1 MLKLKECGCIVAILI
16 SLLTFNHS
24 YSTEG
29 PSLNINEY
37 LNEIHSL
44 QASFKQS
51 IYSPANDVIDY
62 TEGSVLLKK
71 PGNIMWQ
78 FTVPSL
84 KRIIVHNQKIS
95 TYDANLNQVVIVPFS
110 DRYQSSLA
118 NILLKNDSLMS
129 YYQISSETSNN
140 NVYSVFLVQKE
151 SNNLFTKMKITV
163 VEMLLTE
170 IKLWDASGQ
179 SIAIIFDD
187 VILNAPLSDSSFEI
201 SIPEG
206 TDVFDQTS

>member
-1 MLKLKECGCIVAILI
+1 MAILI
-16 SLLTFNHS
+16 SLLAFNLS

-37 LNEIHSL
+37 LNKIHSL

-62 TEGSVLLKK
+62 TEGSFLLKK

-84 KRIIVHNQKIS
+84 KRIIVRNQKIS

-140 NVYSVFLVQKE
+140 NIYSVFLVQKE

-201 SIPEG
+201 SVPKG

>member
-1 MLKLKECGCIVAILI
+1 VAILI
-16 SLLTFNHS
+16 SLLAFNLS

-51 IYSPANDVIDY
+51 IFSPANDVIDY

-84 KRIIVHNQKIS
+84 KRIIVRNQKIS

-140 NVYSVFLVQKE
+140 NIYSVFLVQKE

-179 SIAIIFDD
+179 SIVIIFDD

-201 SIPEG
+201 SVPKG

>member
-1 MLKLKECGCIVAILI
+1 MLKLKECGFIVAILI
-16 SLLTFNHS
+16 SLLAFNLS

-51 IYSPANDVIDY
+51 IFSPANEVIDY
-62 TEGSVLLKK
+62 TEGSILLKK

-84 KRIIVHNQKIS
+84 KRITVHDQKIS

-118 NILLKNDSLMS
+118 NILLKNNSLTS

-140 NVYSVFLVQKE
+140 NVYSAILVQKE

-187 VILNAPLSDSSFEI
+187 VILNAPLSDLSFQI
-201 SIPEG
+201 SVPKG

>member
-1 MLKLKECGCIVAILI
+1 MAILI
-16 SLLTFNHS
+16 SLLAFNLS
-24 YSTEG
+24 YSAEG
-29 PSLNINEY
+29 PSSNINEY

-51 IYSPANDVIDY
+51 IFSPANEVIDY
-62 TEGSVLLKK
+62 TEGSILLKK

-84 KRIIVHNQKIS
+84 KRITVHDQKIS

-118 NILLKNDSLMS
+118 NILLKNNSLTS
-129 YYQISSETSNN
+129 YYQIISETSNN
-140 NVYSVFLVQKE
+140 NVYSVILAQKE
-151 SNNLFTKMKITV
+151 SNNLFTKMKITI

-179 SIAIIFDD
+179 SIGISFDD
-187 VILNAPLSDSSFEI
+187 VILNAPLSDSSFQI
-201 SIPEG
+201 SVPKG
-206 TDVFDQTS
+206 TDIFDQTS

>member
-1 MLKLKECGCIVAILI
+1 MAILI
-16 SLLTFNHS
+16 SLLAFNLS
-24 YSTEG
+24 YSAEG

-51 IYSPANDVIDY
+51 IFSPANDVIDY
-62 TEGSVLLKK
+62 TEGSFLLKK

-84 KRIIVHNQKIS
+84 KRIIVRNQKIS

-140 NVYSVFLVQKE
+140 NVYSVILVQKK
-151 SNNLFTKMKITV
+151 SNNLFTRIKITI

-179 SIAIIFDD
+179 SIGISFDD
-187 VILNAPLSDSSFEI
+187 VILNAPLADSSFEF
-201 SIPEG
+201 SIPKG
-206 TDVFDQTS
+206 ADVFDQT

>member
-1 MLKLKECGCIVAILI
+1 MAILI
-16 SLLTFNHS
+16 SLLAFNLS
-24 YSTEG
+24 YSTER

-51 IYSPANDVIDY
+51 IFSPENDVIDY
-62 TEGSVLLKK
+62 TEGSFLLKK

-84 KRIIVHNQKIS
+84 KRIIVRNQKIS

-129 YYQISSETSNN
+129 YYQITSETSNN
-140 NVYSVFLVQKE
+140 NVYSVILVQKE

-187 VILNAPLSDSSFEI
+187 AILNAPLADSSFEF
-201 SIPEG
+201 SIPKG
-206 TDVFDQTS
+206 ADVFDQT

>member
-1 MLKLKECGCIVAILI
+1 MVILI
-16 SLLTFNHS
+16 SLLAFNLS

-62 TEGSVLLKK
+62 TEGSFLLKK

-84 KRIIVHNQKIS
+84 KRIIVRNQKIS

-140 NVYSVFLVQKE
+140 NIYSVFLVQKE

-179 SIAIIFDD
+179 SIAIVFDD
-187 VILNAPLSDSSFEI
+187 VILNAPLSDSSFEF
-201 SIPEG
+201 SIPKG
-206 TDVFDQTS
+206 ADVFDQT

>member
-1 MLKLKECGCIVAILI
+1 MLKLKECGSIVVILI
-16 SLLTFNHS
+16 SLLAFNLS

-51 IYSPANDVIDY
+51 IFSPANEVIDY
-62 TEGSVLLKK
+62 TEGSILLKK

-84 KRIIVHNQKIS
+84 KRITVHDQKIS
-95 TYDANLNQVVIVPFS
+95 TYDANLNQVVKVPFS

-118 NILLKNDSLMS
+118 DILLKNNSLTS

-140 NVYSVFLVQKE
+140 NVYSAILVQKE

-187 VILNAPLSDSSFEI
+187 VILNAPLSDSSFQI
-201 SIPEG
+201 SVPKG

>member
-1 MLKLKECGCIVAILI
+1 MAILI
-16 SLLTFNHS
+16 SLLAFNLS

-62 TEGSVLLKK
+62 TEGSFLLKK

-84 KRIIVHNQKIS
+84 KRIIVRNQKIS

-140 NVYSVFLVQKE
+140 NIYSVFLVQKE

-187 VILNAPLSDSSFEI
+187 VILNAPLADSSFEF
-201 SIPEG
+201 SIPKG
-206 TDVFDQTS
+206 ADVFDQT

>member
-1 MLKLKECGCIVAILI
+1 MAILI
-16 SLLTFNHS
+16 SLLAFNLS
-24 YSTEG
+24 YSAEG

-51 IYSPANDVIDY
+51 IFSPANNVIDY

-84 KRIIVHNQKIS
+84 KRIIVHDQKIS

-118 NILLKNDSLMS
+118 NILLKNNSLTT

-140 NVYSVFLVQKE
+140 NVYSAILVQKE
-151 SNNLFTKMKITV
+151 SNNLFTKMKITI

-170 IKLWDASGQ
+170 INLWDASGQ

-187 VILNAPLSDSSFEI
+187 VILNAPLADSSFEF
-201 SIPEG
+201 SIPKG
-206 TDVFDQTS
+206 ADVFDQT

>member
-1 MLKLKECGCIVAILI
+1 MVILI
-16 SLLTFNHS
+16 SLLAFNLS

-62 TEGSVLLKK
+62 TEGSFLLKK

-84 KRIIVHNQKIS
+84 KRIIVRNQKIS

-140 NVYSVFLVQKE
+140 NIYSVFLVQKE

-179 SIAIIFDD
+179 SITIIFDD
-187 VILNAPLSDSSFEI
+187 VILNVPLSDSSFEI
-201 SIPEG
+201 SIPKG

>member
-1 MLKLKECGCIVAILI
+1 MAILI
-16 SLLTFNHS
+16 SLLAFNLS

-84 KRIIVHNQKIS
+84 KRIIVRNQKIS

-140 NVYSVFLVQKE
+140 NIYSVFLVQKE

>member
-1 MLKLKECGCIVAILI
+1 MAILI
-16 SLLTFNHS
+16 SLLAFNLS

-51 IYSPANDVIDY
+51 IFSPANDVIDY
-62 TEGSVLLKK
+62 TEGSFLLKK

-84 KRIIVHNQKIS
+84 KRIIVRNQKIS

-140 NVYSVFLVQKE
+140 NIYSVFLVQKE

-201 SIPEG
+201 SVPKG

>member
-1 MLKLKECGCIVAILI
+1 MVLLI
-16 SLLTFNHS
+16 SLLAFNLS

-62 TEGSVLLKK
+62 TEGSFLLKK

-84 KRIIVHNQKIS
+84 KRIVVRNQKIS

-140 NVYSVFLVQKE
+140 NIYSVFLVQKE

-170 IKLWDASGQ
+170 IKLWDVSGQ

-187 VILNAPLSDSSFEI
+187 VILNAPLADSSFEF
-201 SIPEG
+201 SIPKG
-206 TDVFDQTS
+206 ADVFDQT

>member
-1 MLKLKECGCIVAILI
+1 MAILI
-16 SLLTFNHS
+16 SLLAFNLS
-24 YSTEG
+24 YSAEG

-51 IYSPANDVIDY
+51 IFSPANDVIDY

-84 KRIIVHNQKIS
+84 KRIIVRNQKIS

-118 NILLKNDSLMS
+118 NILLKNNSLTS

-140 NVYSVFLVQKE
+140 NVYSAILVQKE

-179 SIAIIFDD
+179 SISISFDD
-187 VILNAPLSDSSFEI
+187 IIQNAPLADSSFEF
-201 SIPEG
+201 SIPKG
-206 TDVFDQTS
+206 ADVFDQT

>member
-1 MLKLKECGCIVAILI
+1 VAILI
-16 SLLTFNHS
+16 SLLAFNLS

-51 IYSPANDVIDY
+51 IFSPANEVIDY
-62 TEGSVLLKK
+62 TEGSILLKK

-84 KRIIVHNQKIS
+84 KRITVHDQKIS

-118 NILLKNDSLMS
+118 NILLKNNSLTS

-140 NVYSVFLVQKE
+140 NVYSVILVQKE

-179 SIAIIFDD
+179 SISISFDD
-187 VILNAPLSDSSFEI
+187 IIQNAPLADSSFEF
-201 SIPEG
+201 SIPKG
-206 TDVFDQTS
+206 ADVYDQT

>member
-16 SLLTFNHS
+16 SLLAFNLS
-24 YSTEG
+24 YSAEG

-51 IYSPANDVIDY
+51 IFSPANEVIDY
-62 TEGSVLLKK
+62 TEGSILLKK
-71 PGNIMWQ
+71 PGKIMWQ

-84 KRIIVHNQKIS
+84 KRIIVHDQKIS

-118 NILLKNDSLMS
+118 NILLNNDSLMS
-129 YYQISSETSNN
+129 YYQITSETSNN
-140 NVYSVFLVQKE
+140 NVYSVILVQKE

-187 VILNAPLSDSSFEI
+187 VILNAPLADSYFEF
-201 SIPEG
+201 SIPKSA
-206 TDVFDQTS
+206 DVFDQT

>member
-1 MLKLKECGCIVAILI
+1 MAILI
-16 SLLTFNHS
+16 SLLAFNLS

-51 IYSPANDVIDY
+51 IFSPANDVIDY

-84 KRIIVHNQKIS
+84 KRIIVRNQKIS
-95 TYDANLNQVVIVPFS
+95 TYDANLNQVVMVPFS

-129 YYQISSETSNN
+129 YYQITSETSNN
-140 NVYSVFLVQKE
+140 NVYSVILVQKE

-179 SIAIIFDD
+179 SIGIRFDD
-187 VILNAPLSDSSFEI
+187 VIINTPLADSSFEF
-201 SIPEG
+201 SIPKG
-206 TDVFDQTS
+206 ADVFDQT

>member
-62 TEGSVLLKK
+62 TEGSFLLKK

-84 KRIIVHNQKIS
+84 KRIIVRNQKIS

-140 NVYSVFLVQKE
+140 NIYSVFLVQKE

>member
-1 MLKLKECGCIVAILI
+1 MAILI
-16 SLLTFNHS
+16 SLLAFNLS

-51 IYSPANDVIDY
+51 IYSPENDVIDY
-62 TEGSVLLKK
+62 TEGSFLLKK

-84 KRIIVHNQKIS
+84 KRIIVRNQKIS

-140 NVYSVFLVQKE
+140 NIYSVFLVQKE

-179 SIAIIFDD
+179 SIAIVFDD

>member
-1 MLKLKECGCIVAILI
+1 MAILI
-16 SLLTFNHS
+16 SLLTFYHS

-84 KRIIVHNQKIS
+84 KRIIVRNQKIS

>member
-1 MLKLKECGCIVAILI
+1 MAILI
-16 SLLTFNHS
+16 SLLAFNLS

-62 TEGSVLLKK
+62 TEGSFLLKK

-84 KRIIVHNQKIS
+84 KRIIVRNQKIS

-140 NVYSVFLVQKE
+140 NIYSVFLVQKE

>member
-1 MLKLKECGCIVAILI
+1 MAILI
-16 SLLTFNHS
+16 SLLTFNLS
-24 YSTEG
+24 YSTER

-51 IYSPANDVIDY
+51 IFSPANNVIDY

-71 PGNIMWQ
+71 PGNLMWQ

-84 KRIIVHNQKIS
+84 KRIIVRNQKIS

-118 NILLKNDSLMS
+118 NILLKNNSLTS

-140 NVYSVFLVQKE
+140 NVYSVILVQKE
-151 SNNLFTKMKITV
+151 SNNLFTKMKITI

-179 SIAIIFDD
+179 SIGISFDD
-187 VILNAPLSDSSFEI
+187 VILNAPLADSSFEF
-201 SIPEG
+201 SIPKG
-206 TDVFDQTS
+206 ADVFDQT

>member
-16 SLLTFNHS
+16 SLLAFNLS

-51 IYSPANDVIDY
+51 IFSPANEVIDY
-62 TEGSVLLKK
+62 TEGSILLKK
-71 PGNIMWQ
+71 PGKIMWQ

-84 KRIIVHNQKIS
+84 KRITVHDQKIS

-118 NILLKNDSLMS
+118 NILLKNNSLTS
-129 YYQISSETSNN
+129 YYQIISETSNN
-140 NVYSVFLVQKE
+140 NVYSVILAQKE

-179 SIAIIFDD
+179 SISISFDD
-187 VILNAPLSDSSFEI
+187 IIQNTPLADSSFEF
-201 SIPEG
+201 SIPKG
-206 TDVFDQTS
+206 ADVFDQT

>member
-1 MLKLKECGCIVAILI
+1 MVILI
-16 SLLTFNHS
+16 SLLAFNLS

-62 TEGSVLLKK
+62 TEGSFLLKK

-84 KRIIVHNQKIS
+84 KRIIVRNQKIS

-140 NVYSVFLVQKE
+140 NIYSVFLVQKE

-170 IKLWDASGQ
+170 IKLWDVSGQ

-187 VILNAPLSDSSFEI
+187 VILNAPLVDSSFEF
-201 SIPEG
+201 SFPKG
-206 TDVFDQTS
+206 ADVFDQT

>member
-1 MLKLKECGCIVAILI
+1 MAILI
-16 SLLTFNHS
+16 SLLAFNLS

-84 KRIIVHNQKIS
+84 KRIIVRNQKIS

-140 NVYSVFLVQKE
+140 NIYSVFLVQKE

-179 SIAIIFDD
+179 SIAIVFDD
-187 VILNAPLSDSSFEI
+187 VILNAPLSDSSFQI
-201 SIPEG
+201 SVPKG

>member
-1 MLKLKECGCIVAILI
+1 MLKLKECVCIVAILI
-16 SLLTFNHS
+16 SLLAFNLS
-24 YSTEG
+24 YSTER

-62 TEGSVLLKK
+62 TEGSFLLKK
-71 PGNIMWQ
+71 PGNIMWE

-84 KRIIVHNQKIS
+84 KRIIVRNQKIS

-140 NVYSVFLVQKE
+140 NIYSVFLVQKE

-187 VILNAPLSDSSFEI
+187 VILNAPLVDSSFEF
-201 SIPEG
+201 SFPKG
-206 TDVFDQTS
+206 VDVFDQT

>member
-1 MLKLKECGCIVAILI
+1 MAILV
-16 SLLTFNHS
+16 SLLAFNLS
-24 YSTEG
+24 YSTER

-62 TEGSVLLKK
+62 TEGSFLLKK
-71 PGNIMWQ
+71 PGNIMWE

-84 KRIIVHNQKIS
+84 KRIIVRNQKIS

-140 NVYSVFLVQKE
+140 NIYSVFLVQKE

-187 VILNAPLSDSSFEI
+187 VILNAPLVDSSFEF
-201 SIPEG
+201 SFPKG
-206 TDVFDQTS
+206 VDVFDQT

>member
-1 MLKLKECGCIVAILI
+1 MAILI
-16 SLLTFNHS
+16 SLLAFNLS
-24 YSTEG
+24 YSAEG

-37 LNEIHSL
+37 LNGIHSL

-51 IYSPANDVIDY
+51 IFSPTNDVIDY
-62 TEGSVLLKK
+62 SEGSFLLKK
-71 PGNIMWQ
+71 SGKIMWQ

-84 KRIIVHNQKIS
+84 KRIIVRNQKIS

-129 YYQISSETSNN
+129 YYQITSETSNN
-140 NVYSVFLVQKE
+140 NVYSVILVQKE

-163 VEMLLTE
+163 VEMLLNE

-179 SIAIIFDD
+179 SIVIIFDD
-187 VILNAPLSDSSFEI
+187 VILNAPLVDSSFEF
-201 SIPEG
+201 SFPKG
-206 TDVFDQTS
+206 VDVFDQT

>member
-1 MLKLKECGCIVAILI
+1 MVILI
-16 SLLTFNHS
+16 SLLAFNLS

-62 TEGSVLLKK
+62 TEGSFLLKK

-140 NVYSVFLVQKE
+140 NIYSVFLVQKE

-179 SIAIIFDD
+179 SIAIVFDD
-187 VILNAPLSDSSFEI
+187 VILNAPLSDSSFEF
-201 SIPEG
+201 SIPKG
-206 TDVFDQTS
+206 ADVFDQT

>member
-16 SLLTFNHS
+16 SLLAFNLS

-51 IYSPANDVIDY
+51 IFSPANEVIDY
-62 TEGSVLLKK
+62 TEGSILLKK

-84 KRIIVHNQKIS
+84 KRITVHDQKIS

-118 NILLKNDSLMS
+118 NILLNNDSLMS
-129 YYQISSETSNN
+129 YYQILSETTNKN
-140 NVYSVFLVQKE
+140 AYSVILVQKK
-151 SNNLFTKMKITV
+151 SNNLFTRIKITI

-170 IKLWDASGQ
+170 IKMWDASDQ
-179 SIAIIFDD
+179 SIGISFDD
-187 VILNAPLSDSSFEI
+187 VIINAPLADSSFEFSFPKGVDI
-201 SIPEG
+201 
-206 TDVFDQTS
+206 FDQT

>member
-1 MLKLKECGCIVAILI
+1 MLKLRECGCIVAIFI
-16 SLLTFNHS
+16 SLLACNLS

-51 IYSPANDVIDY
+51 IFSPANEVIDY
-62 TEGSVLLKK
+62 TEGSILLKK

-84 KRIIVHNQKIS
+84 KRIIVHDQKIS

-118 NILLKNDSLMS
+118 NILLKNNSLTS

-140 NVYSVFLVQKE
+140 NVYSVILVQKE
-151 SNNLFTKMKITV
+151 SSNLFTKMKITV

-170 IKLWDASGQ
+170 IKLWNASGQ
-179 SIAIIFDD
+179 SIGISFDD
-187 VILNAPLSDSSFEI
+187 VIINAPLSDSSFEFSFPKGVDI
-201 SIPEG
+201 
-206 TDVFDQTS
+206 FDQT

>member
-1 MLKLKECGCIVAILI
+1 VAILI
-16 SLLTFNHS
+16 SLLAFNLS
-24 YSTEG
+24 YSAEG

-51 IYSPANDVIDY
+51 IFSPANNVIDY

-71 PGNIMWQ
+71 PGNLMWQ

-84 KRIIVHNQKIS
+84 KRIIVRNQKIS

-118 NILLKNDSLMS
+118 NILLNNDSLMS
-129 YYQISSETSNN
+129 YYQITSETSNN
-140 NVYSVFLVQKE
+140 NVYSVILAQKE
-151 SNNLFTKMKITV
+151 NNNLFTKMKITI
-163 VEMLLTE
+163 VEMLFSE

-187 VILNAPLSDSSFEI
+187 VILNAPLADSSFEF
-201 SIPEG
+201 SIPKG
-206 TDVFDQTS
+206 ADVFDQT

>member
-1 MLKLKECGCIVAILI
+1 MVILI
-16 SLLTFNHS
+16 SLLAFNLS
-24 YSTEG
+24 YSTER

-62 TEGSVLLKK
+62 TEGSFLLKK
-71 PGNIMWQ
+71 PGNIMWE

-84 KRIIVHNQKIS
+84 KRIIVRNQKIS

-140 NVYSVFLVQKE
+140 NIYSVFLVQKE

-187 VILNAPLSDSSFEI
+187 VILNAPLADSSFEF
-201 SIPEG
+201 SFPKG
-206 TDVFDQTS
+206 VDVFDQT

>member
-1 MLKLKECGCIVAILI
+1 MAILI
-16 SLLTFNHS
+16 SLLAFNLS
-24 YSTEG
+24 YSAEG

-51 IYSPANDVIDY
+51 IFSPANNVIDY

-84 KRIIVHNQKIS
+84 KRIIVRNQKIS

-118 NILLKNDSLMS
+118 NILLNNDSLMS
-129 YYQISSETSNN
+129 YYQITSETTNN
-140 NVYSVFLVQKE
+140 NVYTVILVQKE
-151 SNNLFTKMKITV
+151 SNNLFTKMKITI

-187 VILNAPLSDSSFEI
+187 VILNAPLADSSFEF
-201 SIPEG
+201 SIPKSA
-206 TDVFDQTS
+206 DVFDQT